1 MVNKY
6 IPDNVFIYNIGKEPL
21 SIVTPLRVYN
31 NLTKSSMVV
40 NALWDTGASQ
50 SLVSERIV
58 NELGLEEAS
67 EMHSATA
74 NGNMRRMTTLCF
86 ALPGDRDYMAY
97 VEAAILP
104 DAIGAAEFVIGL
116 DIITMGNLLFEQ
128 VSGDTI
134 LKFIFDRNIFISRDD
149 DSVTILQKM
158 AMFKKKILDRKKKSL
173 GLRD

>member
-1 MVNKY
+1 
-6 IPDNVFIYNIGKEPL
+6 
-21 SIVTPLRVYN
+21 
-31 NLTKSSMVV
+31 
-40 NALWDTGASQ
+40 
-50 SLVSERIV
+50 
-58 NELGLEEAS
+58 
-67 EMHSATA
+67 
-74 NGNMRRMTTLCF
+74 MTTLCF

-134 LKFIFDRNIFISRDD
+134 LKFIFDRNIFISRND

-173 GLRD
+173 GLRG